1 MRHAAWIASALIA
14 LGVLGG
20 CKGSHN
26 QNTAQV
32 RELNAVVDAEPLSM
46 LVDDGAKA
54 SAVPLGSASSY
65 TEADSGTRDV
75 KIVSSTTQ
83 AVLLEKSLAFPDG
96 TNDTVLV
103 YGKRAAM
110 LASVLPEETTTISS
124 GHLRVRVVN
133 LAPDTGIV
141 DVYIGAGDISTLV
154 AAIPGAGAGNVT
166 ASAEISPGSAP
177 VTIAISGT
185 QDVIFTSDPQTFTAG
200 SYVTVVVVPSAG
212 GKLVNAI
219 LLTQGGATTFLQNP
233 IARVKATN
241 AIGDSAGI
249 NFRADGSPVLLNVPF
264 AASSTYVTLR
274 SGSHTLQLEPS
285 NVPGTTAASV
295 TKSLDGAHDYSLV
308 ALGTSASPQLTV
320 ITDDNSSPPSG
331 LAKLRFVNA
340 LTGAATVDVQVN
352 FAGEASGIAFGASSS
367 YFNVSPSLTYTIAF
381 ATPGGL
387 SVLATAT
394 PIEIDNG
401 GVYTAYLLGASGAA
415 QIRVVRDR

>member
-26 QNTAQV
+26 QNSAQV
-32 RELNAVVDAEPLSM
+32 RELNAVVDAEPLNM
-46 LVDDGAKA
+46 LVDDGSKA
-54 SAVPLGSASSY
+54 SGVPLGSASSY
-65 TEADSGTRDV
+65 TEVNSGTRDV

-110 LASVLPEETTTISS
+110 LASVLPEETTAISS
-124 GHLRVRVVN
+124 GHLRLRVVN

-141 DVYIGAGDISTLV
+141 DVYIGVGAISTLV
-154 AAIPGAGAGNVT
+154 AAVPGAGAGNVT

-177 VTIAISGT
+177 LTIAISGT
-185 QDVIFTSDPQTFTAG
+185 QDVIFTSDPQAFTAG

-233 IARVKATN
+233 ISRVKATN

-249 NFRADGSPVLLNVPF
+249 NFRADGAPVLLNVPF
-264 AASSTYVTLR
+264 AASSTYVTIR
-274 SGSHTLQLEPS
+274 SGSHALQLEPS
-285 NVPGTTAASV
+285 NVPGTTSASV

-308 ALGTSASPQLTV
+308 ALGTSASAQLAV

-331 LAKLRFVNA
+331 LGKLRFVNA
-340 LTGAATVDVQVN
+340 LAGSAAVDVQVN
-352 FAGEASGIAFGASSS
+352 FAGELSGLAFGAASS
-367 YFNVSPSLTYTIAF
+367 YYNVAPSLTYTITF

-394 PIEIDNG
+394 PVEIDNG
-401 GVYTAYLLGASGAA
+401 GVYTAYLMGASGAP